1 MKSIRIIDSHTG
13 GEPTRVVIEGGPD
26 LGQGS
31 MMECRERFASE
42 YDHYRSA
49 VINEPRGS
57 EVLVGAL
64 LCEPRNQ
71 ECTAGVIFFNNV
83 GMLGMCGHGTI
94 GLIVT
99 LAHLN
104 RIRPGIHRLETPVG
118 EVEAKLGEAGSVTLS
133 NVSSFRQAKNI
144 QPRVPG
150 FKKIHGDVA
159 WGGNWFFLCGDHEL
173 ELTLEN
179 QPELTRVAELIRDS
193 VHQAGFPEVDHVE
206 LIGKAVSSEADAR
219 NFVLCPGGAFDRSPC
234 GTGTSA
240 KLACLAAEGG
250 LKPGQRWV
258 QESITGSMFTAWY
271 EIDPEQKGS
280 VLPSLTG
287 TAFITGETT
296 LLIDE
301 KDPLGWGFGTL
312 H

>member
-1 MKSIRIIDSHTG
+1 M
-13 GEPTRVVIEGGPD
+13 
-26 LGQGS
+26 
-31 MMECRERFASE
+31 
-42 YDHYRSA
+42 
-49 VINEPRGS
+49 
-57 EVLVGAL
+57 
-64 LCEPRNQ
+64 
-71 ECTAGVIFFNNV
+71 
-83 GMLGMCGHGTI
+83 
-94 GLIVT
+94 
-99 LAHLN
+99 
-104 RIRPGIHRLETPVG
+104 
-118 EVEAKLGEAGSVTLS
+118 
-133 NVSSFRQAKNI
+133 
-144 QPRVPG
+144 
-150 FKKIHGDVA
+150 
-159 WGGNWFFLCGDHEL
+159 
-173 ELTLEN
+173 
-179 QPELTRVAELIRDS
+179 AELIRDS

-280 VLPSLTG
+280 VLPSVTG